1 MEAVHRFRALR
12 RPTHCHARVFDDLR
26 RRERWLGER
35 RLTACTYFSYSAA
48 RNRHTNFPR
57 APSASDMV
65 LFLTRRAALLA
76 VSTSVMFRAPALSA
90 ELTID
95 AVIVAKRAFKAS
107 DNREFLLAPPS

>member
-1 MEAVHRFRALR
+1 
-12 RPTHCHARVFDDLR
+12 
-26 RRERWLGER
+26 
-35 RLTACTYFSYSAA
+35 
-48 RNRHTNFPR
+48 
-57 APSASDMV
+57 MV